1 MTHLPSLEQLAKLS
15 TLFSAGINDIFL
27 GFEMAAV
34 RVKAGFIIKVDGILA
49 ELIDGL
55 RLNLIRWASSGNRK
69 VVLGFI
75 TCRGDICWLNNF
87 DEFDSITMMHHI

>member
-1 MTHLPSLEQLAKLS
+1 
-15 TLFSAGINDIFL
+15 
-27 GFEMAAV
+27 
-34 RVKAGFIIKVDGILA
+34 VDGILA

-55 RLNLIRWASSGNRK
+55 RLNLIRWESSGNRK